1 VGSGR
6 AGGASRDRG
15 LARARQRRRADSTVR
30 AAASGIAVLAVLLA
44 ACGGGQQGTDTA
56 GPARSTSAATAAP
69 ASRGSA
75 VPPPGWC
82 QRKPV
87 AAPHHVLTFPKAIGG
102 YRRHAGPFRGPR
114 TYQLVAIGQVTC
126 KTPAISVE
134 YLNHALSLAGLVAG
148 YHAARWGT
156 FHAFWGLP
164 YAMGG
169 GKVTAFPAGPLGGQV
184 ECQTGVT
191 NTECNWLDSDTFGA
205 FDVVPDEGLAG
216 TLRLMREFRAAIEHP
231 G

>member
-15 LARARQRRRADSTVR
+15 LGRARWRRAASPSR

-44 ACGGGQQGTDTA
+44 ACGSGQQHPNAPGA
-56 GPARSTSAATAAP
+56 ASPGAATAA
-69 ASRGSA
+69 SSGSA
-75 VPPPGWC
+75 VPSPGWC
-82 QRKPV
+82 QRNPV
-87 AAPHHVLTFPKAIGG
+87 ATPRHVLTFPKAIGG

-114 TYQLVAIGQVTC
+114 AYQLVAMGQVTC

-134 YLNHALSLAGLVAG
+134 YLNHALSLAGLVVG

-156 FHAFWGLP
+156 FRAFWGLP

-184 ECQTGVT
+184 ECQTGAT

-205 FDVVPDEGLAG
+205 FDVVPDAGLAG